1 MFTRDAGLTGW
12 KLDRVSLSCACE
24 ENILFHREGEERVQ
38 MKKLAA
44 AFFMVISLGLCFGI
58 SAHAAQAPGSFVQD
72 AQGVMWMEPDGTFLK
87 NSWLEVAGLRYHLDQ
102 NGYVQVG
109 LTEIDGK
116 LYCLY
121 PGIVV
126 TSGWLQIGDGIYYFQ
141 ADGTMAVNAVVDGF
155 VLGSDGRLV
164 AAVLPQP
171 GTAQAAVMQQPGTAQ
186 AAVIYQPGA
195 AQAAAQEPDTAQS
208 ALLQQVNGIIASVT
222 TADMTSE
229 QKLRACY
236 QYVMD
241 LSKYKRNTEV
251 PSGDWTGR
259 YAQEILSTGKGNC
272 YRYASAVAY
281 LAKGLGYEARVATG
295 TVRSLQG
302 GQTPHGWAEIY
313 INGGWYVFD
322 AVMED
327 SRHVDMFGRTYAD
340 YPYAPMIKEAEWAV
354 HF

>member
-1 MFTRDAGLTGW
+1 MYSSEMGRSNA
-12 KLDRVSLSCACE
+12 KRE
-24 ENILFHREGEERVQ
+24 ETKRPIAIPIILFCRKSEERIQ
-38 MKKLAA
+38 MKKIAA
-44 AFFMVISLGLCFGI
+44 AFLMVISLGICPGI
-58 SAHAAQAPGSFVQD
+58 SAHAAQTSGDFVQD
-72 AQGVMWMEPDGTFLK
+72 AQGVRWMNPDGTFLE
-87 NSWLEVAGLRYHLDQ
+87 NSWLEVAGLRCHLDQ

-116 LYCLY
+116 FYYLY
-121 PGIVV
+121 PGIV
-126 TSGWLQIGDGIYYFQ
+126 SGWQQIGDGIYYFQ

-155 VLGSDGRLV
+155 VLGSDGKLV
-164 AAVLPQP
+164 AVAQQH
-171 GTAQAAVMQQPGTAQ
+171 GT
-186 AAVIYQPGA
+186 
-195 AQAAAQEPDTAQS
+195 EQS
-208 ALLQQVNGIIASVT
+208 ALQQQINGIIAAVT

-241 LSKYKRNTEV
+241 LSKYKRDTAV
-251 PSGDWTGR
+251 PSGDWTGK

-295 TVRSLQG
+295 TVRSLKG
-302 GQTPHGWAEIY
+302 GQTPHGWAEIC
-313 INGGWYVFD
+313 INGEWYVFD

-327 SRHVDMFGRTYAD
+327 SRHVDMFGRTYTD

>member
-1 MFTRDAGLTGW
+1 MDILKKRGYAECTLRVQSGAG
-12 KLDRVSLSCACE
+12 KIKRNKASDRIPYHIRCRS
-24 ENILFHREGEERVQ
+24 EERIQ
-38 MKKLAA
+38 MKKLTA
-44 AFFMVISLGLCFGI
+44 AFLMVISLGLCFGI
-58 SAHAAQAPGSFVQD
+58 SAHAAQAPGGFVQD
-72 AQGVMWMEPDGTFLK
+72 AQGVMWMDPDGTFLK

-116 LYCLY
+116 LYYLY

-164 AAVLPQP
+164 TIAQEP
-171 GTAQAAVMQQPGTAQ
+171 GTAQTVVVQEPGMAQ
-186 AAVIYQPGA
+186 AAV
-195 AQAAAQEPDTAQS
+195 AQGSDTAQS